1 MNIPLISVILPVYN
15 GDKYLNESIRSVINQ
30 DFKNFELIIVD
41 GNSVDSTVEIAKK
54 FSESQIIYQD
64 NQGIS
69 DAFNSG
75 IKKAK
80 GKFIA
85 FQSCDDI
92 WTENKLKLQLN
103 FLQNNSDIQY
113 TTSKFKYFK
122 EDNEPIPTGFKEE
135 LLEKE
140 LNGQTLETFFGRK
153 KLFNEVG
160 LFDTEFSSALDV
172 EWFSRLNDMKIKNH
186 RIDVVLL
193 LKRLHSRNLSLNEK
207 NNRYQIL
214 KALRKSIN
222 RKNKLHEIKQ

>member
-15 GDKYLNESIRSVINQ
+15 GEKFLHESINSVVRQ
-30 DFKNFELIIVD
+30 DYNNFELIIVD
-41 GNSVDSTVEIAKK
+41 GNSIDKSVEIARK
-54 FSESQIIYQD
+54 FNNVQVIYQD

-75 IKKAK
+75 IKRAK
-80 GKFIA
+80 GEFIA

-92 WTENKLKLQLN
+92 WIENKLKMQLN
-103 FLQNNSDIQY
+103 FLQSNSDFQY

-122 EDNEPIPTGFKEE
+122 EDNEPLPSGFKEE

-140 LNGQTLETFFGRK
+140 LNGQTLETFFGK
-153 KLFNEVG
+153 KTLFNKVG
-160 LFDTEFSSALDV
+160 MFDTEFSSALDV

-186 RIDVVLL
+186 RIDEVLL
-193 LKRLHSRNLSLNEK
+193 LKRLHSHNLSLNEK
-207 NNRYQIL
+207 NNQYQIF

-222 RKNKLHEIKQ
+222 RKNKLHEIK